1 MMVMGNCTIALVERV
16 AVIEIDPD
24 IDREP
29 QPTGATV
36 LHRILSARLN
46 VSWNHRKVL
55 ADP

>member
-1 MMVMGNCTIALVERV
+1 MVMGNCTIALVERV